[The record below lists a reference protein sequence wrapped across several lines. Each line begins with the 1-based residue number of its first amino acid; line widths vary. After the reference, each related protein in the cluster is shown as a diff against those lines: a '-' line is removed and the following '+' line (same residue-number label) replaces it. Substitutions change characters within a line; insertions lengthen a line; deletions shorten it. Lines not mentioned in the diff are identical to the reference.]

1 MLKRLALS
9 VLCFALL
16 PPLVLWAGSPP
27 PDPTFRAGLPIG
39 LASPFPAPPTRVTL
53 SNGFSVDSSGNLYIN
68 AAMGGGG
75 TYLTNGLAID
85 SSGNLLVNCA
95 VGCGGGTYTADLPI
109 VVTGT
114 VIGCPTCG
122 TSSAT
127 VESVSVT
134 TANGVSGTVA
144 TPTTTPA
151 ITLTLGAITPS
162 TVNGLTFSALTAGF
176 SIAGGTTSKTLTVS
190 NAMTLAGTDSSTLN
204 IGTGGTLA
212 SGAFAA
218 AYVLPTATSST
229 LGGVKPDNSTIL
241 NAAGVLSATPA
252 SIGLGNVTN
261 DAQTKAAVM
270 PNTAPGSAY
279 LPIGTGS
286 AYVPR
291 AITGDATLS
300 SLGVWANTGFDTVP
314 ICTGFTP
321 TNGQF
326 LEYTTGSSPNPCYT
340 AATASGSFTAGGD
353 LSGTSS
359 NQTVKGLD
367 TVPFCTGF
375 TPANAQFVEYTT
387 ASSPNPCYT
396 AAVPSGV
403 LPSGTTG
410 NPLVNTTG
418 STSYATSSAVT
429 YAENFCPSNSFNG
442 STCTTGDMG
451 AAVNAAIAS
460 VLAAGHSCNI
470 DARAFNGNQ
479 VLKQTNAYGNTS
491 VMFYGGQAPGTN
503 VICSVFLG
511 GYVNIAIDGPSAG
524 FFTDGIGSSY
534 GTPALIL
541 PGQFK
546 LHMAKSTGIHVCTGV
561 NAPYTGCTT
570 AFPQRSLPL
579 TGIAV
584 TCSQGCQGVY
594 TTSTTLTFSGG
605 PTNVPPQNIYPYVA
619 GGPGLGG
626 EFVYVSGT
634 GTTAYN
640 VARTVRSATSSTFT
654 IPLPAG
660 TSTAGCSS
668 SCGTAYLGTPI
679 FGWGAGITSAPY
691 GAIQAGWLATG
702 VSQQTFNNGIEGG
715 TIFLGTITSAYPGL
729 EAMTNVNGGEL
740 SFVKDV
746 QVFYMGNAGG
756 LIVRS
761 GSNDSGPYEDLY
773 ITNTTSN
780 VGTKATVPIASE
792 GSNRGIVRWSVI
804 MSNTSNPVDAAVM
817 LDTTQANVPYNC
829 YIGRGHSEWPTDYIE
844 VGANA
849 PTSGCLIEGHW
860 MQNTGHGSVNGIHFM
875 RDGLTAN
882 VIKNV
887 TVMHVNAQS
896 GALSGATLQDD
907 NNSVS
912 CTDLAITQYSLDVN
926 GYPAINTCGG
936 GLASP
941 ILSGTVNVSGLT
953 ASLPICT
960 DASKNLSSVCTGLVT
975 VADMNATGAPS
986 SSTYLRGDG
995 TWSAPS
1001 GGGGAN
1007 TALSNLAS
1015 PAVNLALSPG
1025 TDNSISL
1032 DDLSHRYI
1040 NAWLSGVLGWTN
1052 GSGTADT
1059 GLSRDSAGVVDVGNG
1074 TAGDSSGTVK
1084 ATVFQ
1089 GSGTNGG
1096 MSGTEGTGANG
1107 CTPASGTDCFYPD
1120 STLHDWH
1127 GNLNNTDV
1135 GGAVFTGK
1143 ANTFTA
1149 NQTLTGHVIMS
1160 GHDVAIPL
1168 VAADSSGSGTA
1179 QSATTSPSYT
1189 PAANDCVTYTTTTTN
1204 SGTGLTTN
1212 INSLGAKSIAI
1223 AGSSGWTTTLTAS
1236 IIPANKPQLLCY
1248 DGTNWD
1254 DMQTGT
1260 AASGGG
1266 GIAPV
1271 YDTATSGQTGNLA
1284 AVTMVTPG
1292 ANHDYL
1298 FNWTVELS
1306 VAGTSCTGNTTV
1318 TLNAIFQSI
1327 NGSGTTTQ
1335 ALGTLTIAAG
1345 GVGAVGFVA
1354 EGSDNILAKSG
1365 TAVQFSTSGY
1375 TLGTSC
1381 TSTNP
1386 TYIVYPTL
1394 VQLW

>member
-68 AAMGGGG
+68 AAMAGGG

-451 AAVNAAIAS
+451 AAADAAIAS

-534 GTPALIL
+534 GIPALIL

-570 AFPQRSLPL
+570 AFPQRSLLSLQLQSPARKAVKVCTRLRPRSPPAAGQPMCLRRIFIL
-579 TGIAV
+579 TLRAV
-584 TCSQGCQGVY
+584 LDSAANSFTSQARERRLTMSHERCAARPAARLRFRCPQGPVR
-594 TTSTTLTFSGG
+594 LDARA
-605 PTNVPPQNIYPYVA
+605 VA
-619 GGPGLGG
+619 GP
-626 EFVYVSGT
+626 
-634 GTTAYN
+634 
-640 VARTVRSATSSTFT
+640 R
-654 IPLPAG
+654 
-660 TSTAGCSS
+660 
-668 SCGTAYLGTPI
+668 
-679 FGWGAGITSAPY
+679 TSAHRSSD
-691 GAIQAGWLATG
+691 GAQASPAHRMVQSRRDG
-702 VSQQTFNNGIEGG
+702 SQPASPSNVTTTNRRRND
-715 TIFLGTITSAYPGL
+715 FLGHDHHAYPGL
-729 EAMTNVNGGEL
+729 EAMTNVNGG
-740 SFVKDV
+740 D
-746 QVFYMGNAGG
+746 
-756 LIVRS
+756 
-761 GSNDSGPYEDLY
+761 
-773 ITNTTSN
+773 
-780 VGTKATVPIASE
+780 
-792 GSNRGIVRWSVI
+792 
-804 MSNTSNPVDAAVM
+804 
-817 LDTTQANVPYNC
+817 
-829 YIGRGHSEWPTDYIE
+829 
-844 VGANA
+844 
-849 PTSGCLIEGHW
+849 
-860 MQNTGHGSVNGIHFM
+860 
-875 RDGLTAN
+875 
-882 VIKNV
+882 
-887 TVMHVNAQS
+887 
-896 GALSGATLQDD
+896 
-907 NNSVS
+907 
-912 CTDLAITQYSLDVN
+912 
-926 GYPAINTCGG
+926 
-936 GLASP
+936 
-941 ILSGTVNVSGLT
+941 
-953 ASLPICT
+953 
-960 DASKNLSSVCTGLVT
+960 
-975 VADMNATGAPS
+975 
-986 SSTYLRGDG
+986 
-995 TWSAPS
+995 
-1001 GGGGAN
+1001 
-1007 TALSNLAS
+1007 S
-1015 PAVNLALSPG
+1015 PA
-1025 TDNSISL
+1025 
-1032 DDLSHRYI
+1032 
-1040 NAWLSGVLGWTN
+1040 
-1052 GSGTADT
+1052 
-1059 GLSRDSAGVVDVGNG
+1059 SRMCKFSTWA
-1074 TAGDSSGTVK
+1074 
-1084 ATVFQ
+1084 
-1089 GSGTNGG
+1089 
-1096 MSGTEGTGANG
+1096 
-1107 CTPASGTDCFYPD
+1107 TPA
-1120 STLHDWH
+1120 
-1127 GNLNNTDV
+1127 V
-1135 GGAVFTGK
+1135 
-1143 ANTFTA
+1143 
-1149 NQTLTGHVIMS
+1149 
-1160 GHDVAIPL
+1160 
-1168 VAADSSGSGTA
+1168 
-1179 QSATTSPSYT
+1179 
-1189 PAANDCVTYTTTTTN
+1189 
-1204 SGTGLTTN
+1204 
-1212 INSLGAKSIAI
+1212 
-1223 AGSSGWTTTLTAS
+1223 
-1236 IIPANKPQLLCY
+1236 
-1248 DGTNWD
+1248 
-1254 DMQTGT
+1254 
-1260 AASGGG
+1260 
-1266 GIAPV
+1266 
-1271 YDTATSGQTGNLA
+1271 
-1284 AVTMVTPG
+1284 
-1292 ANHDYL
+1292 
-1298 FNWTVELS
+1298 
-1306 VAGTSCTGNTTV
+1306 
-1318 TLNAIFQSI
+1318 
-1327 NGSGTTTQ
+1327 
-1335 ALGTLTIAAG
+1335 
-1345 GVGAVGFVA
+1345 
-1354 EGSDNILAKSG
+1354 
-1365 TAVQFSTSGY
+1365 
-1375 TLGTSC
+1375 
-1381 TSTNP
+1381 
-1386 TYIVYPTL
+1386 
-1394 VQLW
+1394 